1 MSAVVST
8 VKKSKSKSNKFD
20 KLVGPTDPKID
31 FNARERLVSARIS
44 LLLKHSF
51 FGNLATRLKL
61 VNADEWCGTAA
72 TDGQLFYYNSRFIMM
87 LKQKEVEFLV
97 AHEVLHVVYD
107 HMGRREQRDPK
118 IWNIADDYAVNAD
131 LKRHKIGDFIT
142 TVPCL
147 YEKKY
152 DGKSAEEIYDDL
164 IQNCKT
170 ISMDELI
177 DQLLDEHLD
186 GEEDGD
192 GDEDGEEIDGNG
204 KGKGRPKM
212 SSEERERV
220 RQEVKQ
226 AIINAA
232 GSADPGTLPAGV
244 ERLIKT
250 HTNPVM
256 PWREL
261 IQTNLTS
268 CIRADYSWMRPSR
281 RGWHLDAIMPG
292 MTPGQEIDVVV
303 TLDMSGSI
311 SQKQAQDFLG
321 EIGGMMNSFDGYKVH
336 VFCFDTEVYNPK
348 DFHSD
353 NMDSIDE
360 YVPEGGGGTDFDCI
374 FTYLKEHA
382 IDPKRL
388 IVFTDGYPCGSW
400 GDADYCDTT
409 WIIHGDPNPNP
420 PFGTYAIYDN
430 KGN

>member
-87 LKQKEVEFLV
+87 LKPKEVEFLV

-131 LKRHKIGDFIT
+131 LKRHKIGEFIT

-164 IQNCKT
+164 LQNSKT

-177 DQLLDEHLD
+177 DQLIDEHLD

-192 GDEDGEEIDGNG
+192 GDEDGEEIDGSG

-244 ERLIKT
+244 ERLIKS

-374 FTYLKEHA
+374 FTYLREHA